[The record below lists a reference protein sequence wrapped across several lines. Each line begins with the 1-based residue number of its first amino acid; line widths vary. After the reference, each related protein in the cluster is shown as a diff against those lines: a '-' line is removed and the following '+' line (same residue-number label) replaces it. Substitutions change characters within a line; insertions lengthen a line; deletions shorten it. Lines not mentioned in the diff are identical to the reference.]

1 MVGYL
6 TFLPESWA
14 VQEDYS
20 VKYSGIR
27 KNLRKFLLTRGKEGV
42 ILNMTVERGVLSVLH
57 FLCSSPIQFWKN
69 VSLGGRE
76 LFCYQPRLRIRAY
89 LISI

>member
-1 MVGYL
+1 MVGYQ

-14 VQEDYS
+14 MHEAYS
-20 VKYSGIR
+20 AKCFGRR
-27 KNLRKFLLTRGKEGV
+27 KNLRKFLLTYGEEAV
-42 ILNMTVERGVLSVLH
+42 TLIVTVERGMLSVLH

-69 VSLGGRE
+69 ISLGGRE